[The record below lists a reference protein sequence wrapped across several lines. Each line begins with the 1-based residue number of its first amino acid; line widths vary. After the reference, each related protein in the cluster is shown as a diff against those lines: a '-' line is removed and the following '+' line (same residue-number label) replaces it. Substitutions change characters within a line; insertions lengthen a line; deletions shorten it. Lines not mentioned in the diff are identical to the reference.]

1 MSRVFDALQRA
12 QQETLPGSAPATSAV
27 ELLGRS
33 EALSPGVA
41 SVPSFRPVIPPESRI
56 EAFTNPDSFAAE
68 QFRVLG
74 ARLRHVA
81 ETRPLKAVL
90 LTSASFQE
98 GKSLVCLNLAVTL
111 AKRAHMRVLVVEG
124 DVRKPALSN
133 MLGLPRLRGLSD
145 WIACKEPLT
154 NFICRITDLDL
165 WLLPAGNS
173 CSQPLELVQSPRMR
187 ELVSQ
192 TREEFDWVLMDSAPL
207 LVSDASIL
215 SRLADGTLV
224 VVRQERTHKRVLQ
237 RSLGAVEKL
246 LGFVLNDCATRD
258 PRGYEQ
264 HYPQGATNGNG
275 ASRPKAPSDVS
286 QPAHDSCEM
295 PRPA

>member
-1 MSRVFDALQRA
+1 MSRVFNALQRS
-12 QQETLPGSAPATSAV
+12 QRETVPGSIPAISAV

-33 EALSPGVA
+33 VALSPGVA

-74 ARLRHVA
+74 ARLRHLS
-81 ETRPLKAVL
+81 ETGPLKAVL
-90 LTSASFQE
+90 LTSASVQE

-111 AKRAHMRVLVVEG
+111 AKRAHTRVLVVEG

-154 NFICRITDLDL
+154 NFICRIADLDL
-165 WLLPAGNS
+165 WLLPAGAS
-173 CSQPLELVQSPRMR
+173 CGQPLELVQSPLMR
-187 ELVSQ
+187 ELLSQ
-192 TREEFDWVLMDSAPL
+192 TREEFDWVLIDSAPL

-224 VVRQERTHKRVLQ
+224 VVRQERTQKRAVQ
-237 RSLGAVEKL
+237 KCLGAVDKV
-246 LGFVLNDCATRD
+246 LGFVLNDCGSTS
-258 PRGYEQ
+258 PRGYDQ
-264 HYPQGATNGNG
+264 YYAQDMTHGNG
-275 ASRPKAPSDVS
+275 ASRPKAPSDAPHPPQDPS
-286 QPAHDSCEM
+286 RNAEIS
-295 PRPA
+295 